1 MGERIIVLPH
11 VIDADCSMR
20 RFNDFQN
27 GENTTHTRMLKMS
40 GVCAQG
46 AQSICEG
53 VLPKNAGAQPICF
66 KTPSVPHICWCQSS
80 VEADTIQAHNL
91 IVSIYLEI
99 SHFI

>member
-46 AQSICEG
+46 AQSICE
-53 VLPKNAGAQPICF
+53 
-66 KTPSVPHICWCQSS
+66 
-80 VEADTIQAHNL
+80 
-91 IVSIYLEI
+91 
-99 SHFI
+99 